1 MVEWDNDMDDLI
13 KEFLDEAGEHV
24 EGMNKNLLT
33 LEGSIGKSV
42 DKDVINTF
50 FRSAHSLKGVSG
62 MLGFMVVSKL
72 THKMENVLDKLRSG
86 EWGITTVIVDNLFK
100 GLDKLEVL
108 LKGIREEGKEVID
121 ISDYVSQIEGML
133 GQKEADKKDGSL
145 PVGTGSQTVH
155 LNISKE
161 LLSNLEKEEE
171 KKILEKLKAGDGNVY
186 EITMRLN
193 RDCFERGIS
202 PIDFYKDVESLGQV
216 ISVVPLNLKPLPMD
230 ISLIKEYDI
239 EIVILLST
247 NYNPDYIMSF
257 LGSSELKINT
267 IREIAKDKE
276 FQPFD
281 KTKYLQTFIDT
292 MEDDI
297 GKLSHEILK
306 LENITKNST
315 EVLGGDLQ
323 SSINEIF
330 RLHHKIKGSSAAMG
344 YKPMSEVAHDS
355 ETILSR
361 LRDKELSIN
370 GDVIDSLL
378 KVADFFHNSIEKIKV
393 NKDSLIDIAD
403 IKRKIV
409 RFVKDD
415 RKKGVEIAADMR
427 KPIQLEVSEY
437 NMSIIREAI
446 EKGHKLFKINVFLKE
461 NTPLSFERV
470 FLMKN
475 NLDEIGSVIRC
486 EPDPNV
492 YKQDNNGN
500 ISQFAALISTDKD
513 DNVIRKVVD
522 IDMVESINIE
532 PFSIDESKKAEGQGI
547 AALQSSDN
555 SGVVLQGKETVVSDR
570 RDTEG
575 TGRRLSEVSQVSP
588 GAQSIRVDISRLDN
602 LMNLTGELVISKARM
617 GQFGVN
623 FKDIFDHQ
631 KIFSLLDNINSNLSR
646 SSLELQK
653 YKKSASGDLFS
664 ETAKGVSD
672 LSDKLSH
679 DIAGLE
685 MEIRNL
691 YRKRTILLDFME
703 EINSLGRIAIG
714 IQNGVMKSR
723 MVAVGQLFH
732 RFERIVRDLAKDRGK
747 EIRLEIS
754 GEETE
759 LDKKVIDEL
768 GDPFTHMV
776 RNSIDH
782 GIESSEEREKSGK
795 NKVAVLKFNAS
806 RVGNYICVEVSDDGK
821 GIDVDRIKQKVIEK
835 GMADPDKVSKFTEAE
850 LINFIFL
857 PGFSTASKITD
868 ISGRGVGLD
877 VVRQKIDGLGGQV
890 DIVTEKGKGTKF
902 VIKLPLTLAIVSALL
917 ARINTEIYS
926 IPLDSV
932 KEIVRFKKN
941 EIHKLDLNDTIKL
954 RGKVLT
960 IVPLTDLLQMNNGF
974 KYESDI
980 ITAVIVGLEDK
991 QIGIVVDTLLGE
1003 QDIVIKSIG
1012 DYFSNVVG
1020 ISGASILGNGE
1031 ISLILDIPLL
1041 MKRTET

>member
-1 MVEWDNDMDDLI
+1 MDDLI

-33 LEGSIGKSV
+33 LEGSIGKGV
-42 DKDVINTF
+42 DKDVINTI

-62 MLGFMVVSKL
+62 MLGFMVISKL
-72 THKMENVLDKLRSG
+72 THKMENVMDKLRSG
-86 EWGITTVIVDNLFK
+86 EWGITTAIVDTLFK
-100 GLDKLEVL
+100 GLDKLEAL
-108 LKGIREEGKEVID
+108 LKGIREEGKEALD

-133 GQKEADKKDGSL
+133 GQKDSGKKPADEKSN
-145 PVGTGSQTVH
+145 

-161 LLSNLEKEEE
+161 LLSNIDKEEE

-186 EITMRLN
+186 EITIRLN
-193 RDCFERGIS
+193 RDCFDRGIS

-216 ISVVPLNLKPLPMD
+216 ISVIPVNLKPLPMD

-247 NYNPDYIMSF
+247 NYNPDYIASF

-267 IREIAKDKE
+267 IREISKE
-276 FQPFD
+276 KVSPMD
-281 KTKYLQTFIDT
+281 NSKYLQPFIDGT
-292 MEDDI
+292 EEEI
-297 GKLSHEILK
+297 EKLNREILK
-306 LENITKNST
+306 LEKG
-315 EVLGGDLQ
+315 EDLQ
-323 SSINEIF
+323 GTFNEIF
-330 RLHHKIKGSSAAMG
+330 RLCHRIKGSSAAMG
-344 YKPMSEVAHDS
+344 YKSMSEVAHDS

-361 LRDKELSIN
+361 LRDEELSIN
-370 GDVIDSLL
+370 GDVIDTLL
-378 KVADFFHNSIEKIKV
+378 KVADFFHNSIEKIKKIPL
-393 NKDSLIDIAD
+393 NPPLGKGEIGGFIDIAE
-403 IKRKIV
+403 IKGKLV

-415 RKKGVEIAADMR
+415 REKGVEMAVDMR
-427 KPIQLEVSEY
+427 KPIQLDVNEY
-437 NMSIIREAI
+437 NMSVIREAI
-446 EKGHKLFKINVFLKE
+446 EKGYKLFKVNVFLKE
-461 NTPLSFERV
+461 NTPLGFERV
-470 FLMKN
+470 FLIKN

-486 EPDPNV
+486 EPDPEV
-492 YKQDNNGN
+492 YKQDNSVN
-500 ISQFAALISTDKD
+500 ISQFAALISTDRD
-513 DNVIRKVVD
+513 DKIIRKVVD

-532 PFSIDESKKAEGQGI
+532 PFTNVEFGMQNVEVKSNAQNP
-547 AALQSSDN
+547 QSAVPN
-555 SGVVLQGKETVVSDR
+555 SEVTNSDR
-570 RDTEG
+570 RDIEG
-575 TGRRLSEVSQVSP
+575 TGRRLSDVSQVSP

-653 YKKSASGDLFS
+653 YKKSASADFFS

-703 EINSLGRIAIG
+703 EINSLGRITIG

-768 GDPFTHMV
+768 GDPLTHMV

-782 GIESSEEREKSGK
+782 GIESSDEREKSGK
-795 NKVAVLKFNAS
+795 DKAAVLKFNAS
-806 RVGNYICVEVSDDGK
+806 RVGNYICVEVSDDGR
-821 GIDVDRIKQKVIEK
+821 GIDVERIKQKVIEK
-835 GMADPDKVSKFTEAE
+835 GMADPDKVSKLTEAE

-932 KEIVRFKKN
+932 KEIVRFKRN

-1031 ISLILDIPLL
+1031 ISLILDIPSLI
-1041 MKRTET
+1041 KKTEKV

>member
-1 MVEWDNDMDDLI
+1 MDDLV

-86 EWGITTVIVDNLFK
+86 EWGINSDIVDTLFK
-100 GLDKLEVL
+100 GLDKLEAL
-108 LKGIREEGKEVID
+108 LKGIREDGKEALD
-121 ISDYVSQIEGML
+121 ISDYVSHIEGML
-133 GQKEADKKDGSL
+133 GRKDSGKK
-145 PVGTGSQTVH
+145 PVVGESS

-171 KKILEKLKAGDGNVY
+171 SKILEKIKAGDGNVH
-186 EITMRLN
+186 EIIMRLN

-202 PIDFYKDVESLGQV
+202 PIDFYKDVESLGHV
-216 ISVVPLNLKPLPMD
+216 ISVIPINLKPLPMD

-239 EIVILLST
+239 EIAILLST
-247 NYNPDYIMSF
+247 NYNPNYIKSF
-257 LGSSELKINT
+257 LGSGELKISA
-267 IREIAKDKE
+267 IREIAEDKKAA
-276 FQPFD
+276 PID
-281 KTKYLQTFIDT
+281 NSKYLQAFIEGT
-292 MEDDI
+292 EEEI
-297 GKLSHEILK
+297 EKLNEELLK
-306 LENITKNST
+306 LEKG
-315 EVLGGDLQ
+315 EDLQ
-323 SSINEIF
+323 NTFNEIF
-330 RLHHKIKGSSAAMG
+330 RLCHRIKGSSAAMG
-344 YKPMSEVAHDS
+344 YKSMSEVAHDS

-361 LRDKELSIN
+361 LKEKELSIN
-370 GDVIDSLL
+370 GDVIDVLL

-393 NKDSLIDIAD
+393 SKDPLIDIAD
-403 IKRKIV
+403 IKGRIG
-409 RFVKDD
+409 RFTKGE
-415 RKKGVEIAADMR
+415 RKKSVEIAVDMR
-427 KPIQLEVSEY
+427 KPIQLNASEY
-437 NMSIIREAI
+437 NMSLMREAV

-470 FLMKN
+470 FLIRN
-475 NLDEIGSVIRC
+475 NLDEVGSVIRC
-486 EPDPNV
+486 EPDMER
-492 YKQDNNGN
+492 QDSNTDIN
-500 ISQFAALISTDKD
+500 QFAALISTDKD
-513 DNVIRKVVD
+513 ERTVRKVVD

-532 PFSIDESKKAEGQGI
+532 PFSISECGMQNAELKSDGRNP
-547 AALQSSDN
+547 QSAITNPSPTSD
-555 SGVVLQGKETVVSDR
+555 KRDSDSS
-570 RDTEG
+570 
-575 TGRRLSEVSQVSP
+575 GRRLSDLGQVAAGS
-588 GAQSIRVDISRLDN
+588 QSIRVDISRLDN

-653 YKKSASGDLFS
+653 YKKSAAGDFFS
-664 ETAKGVSD
+664 ETAKGISD
-672 LSDKLSH
+672 LSDKLSQ

-685 MEIRNL
+685 MEIRSL

-703 EINSLGRIAIG
+703 EINSLGRITIG

-747 EIRLEIS
+747 EVRLEIY

-768 GDPFTHMV
+768 GDPLTHMV

-782 GIESSEEREKSGK
+782 GIESSEEREKGGK
-795 NKVAVLKFNAS
+795 NRTAVLKFNAS
-806 RVGNYICVEVSDDGK
+806 RVGNYICVEVSDDGR
-821 GIDVDRIKQKVIEK
+821 GIDVDRIRQKVIEK
-835 GMADPDKVSKFTEAE
+835 GLADPDKVSKFTESE

-902 VIKLPLTLAIVSALL
+902 IIKLPLTLAIVSALL
-917 ARINTEIYS
+917 ARVNSEIYS

-932 KEIVRFKKN
+932 KEIVRFKRN

-960 IVPLTDLLQMNNGF
+960 IVPLTDLLQTNNGF

-980 ITAVIVGLEDK
+980 ITSVIVGLEDK

-1012 DYFSNVVG
+1012 DYFSNVIG

-1031 ISLILDIPLL
+1031 ISLILDIPSLI
-1041 MKRTET
+1041 KRTEKV

>member
-1 MVEWDNDMDDLI
+1 VKNLGAPKRSLGREIPIHKYMDDLI

-33 LEGSIGKSV
+33 LEGSIGKGV
-42 DKDVINTF
+42 DKDVINTI

-62 MLGFMVVSKL
+62 MLGFMVISKL
-72 THKMENVLDKLRSG
+72 THKMENVMDKLRSG
-86 EWGITTVIVDNLFK
+86 EWGITTAIVDTLFK
-100 GLDKLEVL
+100 GLDKLEAL
-108 LKGIREEGKEVID
+108 LKGIREEGKEALD

-133 GQKEADKKDGSL
+133 GQKDSGKKPADEKSN
-145 PVGTGSQTVH
+145 

-161 LLSNLEKEEE
+161 LLSNIDKEEE
-171 KKILEKLKAGDGNVY
+171 KKIFEKLKAGDGNVY

-247 NYNPDYIMSF
+247 NYNPNYIISF

-267 IREIAKDKE
+267 IREISEEKVLPMDNS
-276 FQPFD
+276 
-281 KTKYLQTFIDT
+281 KYLQPFIDGT
-292 MEDDI
+292 EEEI
-297 GKLSHEILK
+297 EKLNGEILK
-306 LENITKNST
+306 LEKG
-315 EVLGGDLQ
+315 EDLQ
-323 SSINEIF
+323 GTFNEIF
-330 RLHHKIKGSSAAMG
+330 RLCHRIKGSSAAMG
-344 YKPMSEVAHDS
+344 YKSMSEVAHDS

-370 GDVIDSLL
+370 GDVIDALL

-393 NKDSLIDIAD
+393 NKDSLIDIAE
-403 IKRKIV
+403 IKGKVV
-409 RFVKDD
+409 RFVKDE
-415 RKKGVEIAADMR
+415 RKKGVEMAVDMR
-427 KPIQLEVSEY
+427 KPIQLEVNEY
-437 NMSIIREAI
+437 NMSVIREAI
-446 EKGHKLFKINVFLKE
+446 EKGYKLFKVNVFLKE
-461 NTPLSFERV
+461 NTPLGFERV
-470 FLMKN
+470 FLIKN

-486 EPDPNV
+486 EPDPEV
-492 YKQDNNGN
+492 YKQDNSGD

-513 DNVIRKVVD
+513 DKIIRKVVD

-532 PFSIDESKKAEGQGI
+532 PFSIDESKKTEGQGI

-555 SGVVLQGKETVVSDR
+555 SSAALQGTEPVVSDR

-575 TGRRLSEVSQVSP
+575 TGRRLSDVSQVSP
-588 GAQSIRVDISRLDN
+588 GVQSIRVDISRLDN

-623 FKDIFDHQ
+623 FKEIFDHQ

-653 YKKSASGDLFS
+653 YKKSTSGDFFS
-664 ETAKGVSD
+664 ETAKGISD

-703 EINSLGRIAIG
+703 EINSLGRITFG

-768 GDPFTHMV
+768 GDPLTHMV

-806 RVGNYICVEVSDDGK
+806 RVGNYICVEVSDDGR
-821 GIDVDRIKQKVIEK
+821 GIDVERIKQKVIEK

-932 KEIVRFKKN
+932 KEIVRFKRGD
-941 EIHKLDLNDTIKL
+941 IHKLDLNDTIKL

-960 IVPLTDLLQMNNGF
+960 IVPLSDLLQMNNGF

-1031 ISLILDIPLL
+1031 ISLILDIPSLI
-1041 MKRTET
+1041 KRTEKI

>member
-1 MVEWDNDMDDLI
+1 MDDLV

-42 DKDVINTF
+42 DKDIINTF

-86 EWGITTVIVDNLFK
+86 EWGITTSIVDTLFK

-108 LKGIREEGKEVID
+108 LKGIREEGKEVLE

-133 GQKEADKKDGSL
+133 GQKDSGKKPADEKSN
-145 PVGTGSQTVH
+145 

-161 LLSNLEKEEE
+161 LLSNLGKEEE

-186 EITMRLN
+186 EITIRLN
-193 RDCFERGIS
+193 RDCFDRGIS

-216 ISVVPLNLKPLPMD
+216 ISVIPVNLKPLPME

-247 NYNPDYIMSF
+247 NYNPNYIISF

-267 IREIAKDKE
+267 IREISEEKVSPMDNS
-276 FQPFD
+276 
-281 KTKYLQTFIDT
+281 KYLQPFIDGT
-292 MEDDI
+292 EEEI
-297 GKLSHEILK
+297 EKLNGEILK
-306 LENITKNST
+306 LEK
-315 EVLGGDLQ
+315 GDLQ
-323 SSINEIF
+323 GTFNEIF
-330 RLHHKIKGSSAAMG
+330 RLCHRIKGSSAAMG
-344 YKPMSEVAHDS
+344 YKSMSEVAHDS

-370 GDVIDSLL
+370 GDVIDTLL

-393 NKDSLIDIAD
+393 NKDSLIDIAE
-403 IKRKIV
+403 IKGKLV

-415 RKKGVEIAADMR
+415 RKKGVEMAVDMR
-427 KPIQLEVSEY
+427 KPIQLEVNEY
-437 NMSIIREAI
+437 NMSVIREAI
-446 EKGHKLFKINVFLKE
+446 EKGYKLFKVNVFLKE
-461 NTPLSFERV
+461 NTPLGFERV
-470 FLMKN
+470 FLIKN

-486 EPDPNV
+486 EPDPEV
-492 YKQDNNGN
+492 YKQDDSRD

-513 DNVIRKVVD
+513 DKVIRKVVD

-532 PFSIDESKKAEGQGI
+532 PFTNVEFGMQNSEVKSNTQNP
-547 AALQSSDN
+547 QSSVSN
-555 SGVVLQGKETVVSDR
+555 SEAPNSDR

-575 TGRRLSEVSQVSP
+575 TGRRLSDVSQVSP

-653 YKKSASGDLFS
+653 YKKSASADFFS

-672 LSDKLSH
+672 LSDKLSQ

-685 MEIRNL
+685 IEIRNL

-703 EINSLGRIAIG
+703 EINSLGRITFG

-768 GDPFTHMV
+768 GDPLTHMV

-782 GIESSEEREKSGK
+782 GIESSDEREKSGK

-806 RVGNYICVEVSDDGK
+806 RVGNYICVEVSDDGR
-821 GIDVDRIKQKVIEK
+821 GIDVDRIRQKVIEK
-835 GMADPDKVSKFTEAE
+835 GMADPDKVSKLTEAE

-917 ARINTEIYS
+917 ARINTEIYA

-932 KEIVRFKKN
+932 KEIVRFKRG

-974 KYESDI
+974 KYDSDI

-1031 ISLILDIPLL
+1031 ISLILDIPSLI
-1041 MKRTET
+1041 KKTEKV

>member
-1 MVEWDNDMDDLI
+1 MGRGWRRGVVEWDNDMDDLV

-33 LEGSIGKSV
+33 LEVSIGKSI
-42 DKDVINTF
+42 DKDIINTF

-86 EWGITTVIVDNLFK
+86 EWGITTSIVDTLFK

-133 GQKEADKKDGSL
+133 GQKDSGKKPAAEKSN
-145 PVGTGSQTVH
+145 

-161 LLSNLEKEEE
+161 LLSNLGKEEE

-186 EITMRLN
+186 EITIRLN
-193 RDCFERGIS
+193 RDCFDRGIS

-239 EIVILLST
+239 EIIILLST
-247 NYNPDYIMSF
+247 NYNPNYIISF
-257 LGSSELKINT
+257 LGSSELKINI
-267 IREIAKDKE
+267 IREISEEKVSQMDNS
-276 FQPFD
+276 
-281 KTKYLQTFIDT
+281 KYLQPFIDGT
-292 MEDDI
+292 EEEI
-297 GKLSHEILK
+297 EKLNEEILK
-306 LENITKNST
+306 LEKG
-315 EVLGGDLQ
+315 EDLQ
-323 SSINEIF
+323 GTFNEIF
-330 RLHHKIKGSSAAMG
+330 RLCHRIKGSSAAMG
-344 YKPMSEVAHDS
+344 YKSMSEVAHDS

-370 GDVIDSLL
+370 GDVIDALL

-393 NKDSLIDIAD
+393 NKDSLIDIAE
-403 IKRKIV
+403 IKGKIV

-415 RKKGVEIAADMR
+415 RKKGVEMAVDMR
-427 KPIQLEVSEY
+427 KPIQLDVSEY
-437 NMSIIREAI
+437 NMSVIREAI
-446 EKGHKLFKINVFLKE
+446 EKGYKLFRVNVFLKE

-470 FLMKN
+470 FLIKN

-486 EPDPNV
+486 EPDPEV
-492 YKQDNNGN
+492 YKQDNSGD

-513 DNVIRKVVD
+513 DKVIRKVVD

-532 PFSIDESKKAEGQGI
+532 PFMNVESGVRNAELTPSTASTGI
-547 AALQSSDN
+547 EPQAPSPNIQAQSSDRR
-555 SGVVLQGKETVVSDR
+555 ETDGS
-570 RDTEG
+570 
-575 TGRRLSEVSQVSP
+575 GRRLSDLGQVSA
-588 GAQSIRVDISRLDN
+588 GTQSIRVDISRLDN

-623 FKDIFDHQ
+623 FKEIFDHQ

-653 YKKSASGDLFS
+653 YKKSASGDFFS

-672 LSDKLSH
+672 LSDKLSQ

-703 EINSLGRIAIG
+703 EINSLGRITFG

-768 GDPFTHMV
+768 GDPLTHMV

-782 GIESSEEREKSGK
+782 GIESSDEREKSGK

-806 RVGNYICVEVSDDGK
+806 RVGNYICVEVSDDGR
-821 GIDVDRIKQKVIEK
+821 GIDIERIKQKVIEK
-835 GMADPDKVSKFTEAE
+835 GMADPDKVSKMTEIE

-857 PGFSTASKITD
+857 PGFSTARKITD

-932 KEIVRFKKN
+932 KEIVRFKRN

-1031 ISLILDIPLL
+1031 ISLILDIPSLI
-1041 MKRTET
+1041 KKTEKPVSSMQ